1 MTKRRTSL
9 SEAADREAR
18 EQALMDAAAGVPEQ
32 EAPTPAPMPERVSPM
47 PDGRSLRATGRT
59 HQFSTRIKLETHD
72 KMKWL
77 ALHER
82 ITLGELLERMTDLY
96 EQQHAKS

>member
-1 MTKRRTSL
+1 MNKTRKSL
-9 SEAADREAR
+9 SDT
-18 EQALMDAAAGVPEQ
+18 MDAVMAGAGGAESPEQ
-32 EAPTPAPMPERVSPM
+32 EAPVARAPERVPPM

-82 ITLGELLERMTDLY
+82 ITLGELLEKMTDLY
-96 EQQHAKS
+96 ERERAKG

>member
-1 MTKRRTSL
+1 MSKAPRKTL
-9 SEAADREAR
+9 GDRMDD
-18 EQALMDAAAGVPEQ
+18 LMAAAAGPESAEQ
-32 EAPTPAPMPERVSPM
+32 EAPTPAPMPERISPM

-96 EQQHAKS
+96 EQQRAKS

>member
-1 MTKRRTSL
+1 MSKAPRKTLGDTMENVL
-9 SEAADREAR
+9 AGFGGPDPEPA
-18 EQALMDAAAGVPEQ
+18 EQDAPAS
-32 EAPTPAPMPERVSPM
+32 APMPERTSPM

-96 EQQHAKS
+96 EQQRIQK

>member
-1 MTKRRTSL
+1 MSKAPRKSL
-9 SEAADREAR
+9 ADAADRAF
-18 EQALMDAAAGVPEQ
+18 MAAVAGEPPEQ
-32 EAPTPAPMPERVSPM
+32 EAPAPAPMPERISPM

-96 EQQHAKS
+96 EQQRAKG

>member
-1 MTKRRTSL
+1 MSKPRKSMND
-9 SEAADREAR
+9 A
-18 EQALMDAAAGVPEQ
+18 MDLVMAGAGGAELPEQ
-32 EAPTPAPMPERVSPM
+32 EAPAPAPMPERISPM

-82 ITLGELLERMTDLY
+82 ITLGELLERMTDMY
-96 EQQHAKS
+96 EQQRAKG